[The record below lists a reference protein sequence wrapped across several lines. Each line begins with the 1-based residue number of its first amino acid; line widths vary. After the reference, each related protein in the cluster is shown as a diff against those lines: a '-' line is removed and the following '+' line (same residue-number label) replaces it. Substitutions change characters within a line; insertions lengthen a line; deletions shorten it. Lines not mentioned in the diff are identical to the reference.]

1 MHSIQPSLSQD
12 LPSHVKRAAPPE
24 SIVYDIE
31 LSYDFSLVKRD
42 AGDIFIRIDYSNMNG
57 YWENIVQAD
66 AIKKRSLDRRFWSKN
81 LNDWKSVINGE
92 GSELGLRQTGIATPS
107 MQIDDV
113 NALLIGAGKNDE
125 CKSDSDDGFLSV
137 KVTGKVD
144 VRMRF
149 GFTFVGTISPNFHL
163 EEAYGFFDSAVEHDG
178 VLEFDGRGKLSMQD
192 ETFKQKSILPSPL
205 TAYEYSHP
213 GIVSLGP
220 ELDIQ
225 ATVIGEGEIDGKF
238 SAEFTAGN
246 GDTFTTYNQPKELGD
261 ITGGPGN
268 NLPEDAFQGYV
279 WSIFLATIAYI
290 TSRG

>member
-1 MHSIQPSLSQD
+1 MHSIQPSLSQK
-12 LPSHVKRAAPPE
+12 LPNQIKRAAPPE
-24 SIVYDIE
+24 FIVYDIE
-31 LSYDFSLVKRD
+31 LSYDFSFVKRD
-42 AGDIFIRIDYSNMNG
+42 AGDIFIRLDYSNMNG
-57 YWENIVQAD
+57 YWEKVVQAD
-66 AIKKRSLDRRFWSKN
+66 AIKKRSLDKRFWSKN
-81 LNDWKSVINGE
+81 LKDWKAIINGE
-92 GSELGLRQTGIATPS
+92 NSELGLRNAGVTTPS
-107 MQIDDV
+107 MHIDDV
-113 NALLIGAGKNDE
+113 NALLIGVGKNDK

-178 VLEFDGRGKLSMQD
+178 TLEFDGRGKLSMHD
-192 ETFKQKSILPSPL
+192 ETFKQKSILSSPL
-205 TAYEYSHP
+205 TAYGYSHP

-238 SAEFTAGN
+238 GAQFIAGN

-261 ITGGPGN
+261 IAGGPGN
-268 NLPEDAFQGYV
+268 DIPVDAFTGYV
-279 WSIFLATIAYI
+279 
-290 TSRG
+290 